1 MKRPMP
7 RLTTRDYLTIRHF
20 LIDLW
25 NENDGQAFAVLPGY
39 AQRDLHDYFAP
50 SVPMT
55 DHEALDHRKQMTK
68 AFPALPQKAGRD
80 FEALRASLEGRPNQ
94 MVDRHRAKTTRTF
107 KVGGK
112 TRTIRVAAVS
122 RPQIDTHYL
131 AKALLQLVKED
142 DGTLMKKARRMEAR
156 QERRRR

>member
-1 MKRPMP
+1 MP
-7 RLTTRDYLTIRHF
+7 RLTTRDYLTIRHS

-25 NENDGQAFAVLPGY
+25 NDNDGQAFGVLPGY
-39 AQRDLHDYFAP
+39 AQRDFHDYFAP
-50 SVPMT
+50 TVPMT
-55 DHEALDHRKQMTK
+55 DREALDHRKQITE

-94 MVDRHRAKTTRTF
+94 MVDRHRAKSTRTF

-112 TRTIRVAAVS
+112 TRTIRTAAVS
-122 RPQIDTHYL
+122 RPRIDTHYL
-131 AKALLQLVKED
+131 ANALLQLVKED
-142 DGTLMKKARRMEAR
+142 DGTLMRKVRRLESR

>member
-1 MKRPMP
+1 MP

-25 NENDGQAFAVLPGY
+25 NENDGQAFGELPGY
-39 AQRDLHDYFAP
+39 AQRDIHDYFAP
-50 SVPMT
+50 TVPMS
-55 DHEALDHRKQMTK
+55 DRDALAHRKQMTK
-68 AFPALPQKAGRD
+68 VFPSLPQKAGRD
-80 FEALRASLEGRPNQ
+80 FEALRASLDGRPNQ
-94 MVDRHRAKTTRTF
+94 MVDRHRGKTTRAF

-142 DGTLMKKARRMEAR
+142 DGTLMRKARRREAR
-156 QERRRR
+156 QDRRPR